1 MREDINYLCVD
12 CSVLDNSKRAPF
24 GGWTTWFSLRVNYA
38 SVALF
43 SIILMFLIPNGK
55 GGRLL
60 DWHSASNIQ
69 WGVLLLFAGGLAI
82 AKAFE
87 VTE

>member
-1 MREDINYLCVD
+1 M
-12 CSVLDNSKRAPF
+12 DNSERAL
-24 GGWTTWFSLRVNYA
+24 WWMDNLVSLSGANYA

-87 VTE
+87 VTG